1 MRISPVP
8 ISLSFRSFSLTAGMV
23 TQSVKP
29 KTMAWDR
36 IELLGRLI
44 LQSKGYL
51 HLYYAYLY
59 R

>member
-1 MRISPVP
+1 MRIPPVP
-8 ISLSFRSFSLTAGMV
+8 ISLSFKSFSLTAGMV

-29 KTMAWDR
+29 KTTAWDR
-36 IELLGRLI
+36 IELLGMLV
-44 LQSKGYL
+44 LQSKRCL